1 MRHALIAL
9 CLLLAA
15 PALVASTPPL
25 RSSTNWTQDGT
36 AWRSGAYLYDDA
48 GNIIRIGDDVYRY
61 DRVGRL
67 ATATARTSPTS
78 PNAQSFTYDQYGNM
92 RSVTT
97 TTATTTQTWAMAV
110 NPATNQLTGS
120 CPPSLPCFTA
130 LYDAAGNH
138 LGRASTSE
146 FEWDGIGALRQIRT
160 ARRERYVYDA
170 NDERTVIIDRAADTD
185 GQRRFTLRGADN
197 KVARELT
204 YNPQGAAWK
213 LEKDYVYRGA
223 TLIASFSSPTAV
235 VPDRHYHVDHLG
247 STRVVT
253 TGAAFRLAT
262 HTYWPFGQT
271 AAGSDIDSERMK
283 FTGHERDG
291 SASDPAS
298 QLDYMHARYY
308 DLGAFRF
315 LSVDPGKDWSS
326 RSPQSW
332 NLYAYVRNTPL
343 NAVDPNGRQAKE
355 IKPLSVLNRLHNP
368 SMLLDYLVFEFAIGP
383 RSMQAGPVDVSA
395 QARIALHE
403 PKASVKVSSPVAA
416 GWLTLDGVGGQLG
429 LGKTKKGVPNPDP
442 PAANGLI
449 IRNNGFQVTDET
461 TTVTVGTPI
470 VSVTAGVKNFFFAE
484 VQRGIYFLAE
494 LRGTVKPQMVP
505 GQDAADGP
513 LRQDADVTN
522 QAPELESR
530 KIEQ

>member
-1 MRHALIAL
+1 MRHLTASFRTFATL

-15 PALVASTPPL
+15 PSLFADTPPL
-25 RSSTNWTQDGT
+25 RSSAHWTQDGT
-36 AWRSGAYLYDDA
+36 AWRSGAYAYDHA
-48 GNIIRIGDDVYRY
+48 GNIIEIGEDVYRY

-120 CPPSLPCFTA
+120 CPPSVLCFTA

-146 FEWDGIGALRQIRT
+146 LEWDGIGALRQIRT
-160 ARRERYVYDA
+160 TRRERYLYDA
-170 NDERTVIIDRAADTD
+170 NGERLAIIDRTGDVD
-185 GQRRFTLRGADN
+185 GQRRYTLRGADN

-204 YNPQGAAWK
+204 YNPQGAVWK
-213 LEKDYVYRGA
+213 LEKDYVYRGS
-223 TLIASFSSPTAV
+223 TLIASFSSTALT
-235 VPDRHYHVDHLG
+235 PDRHYHVDHLG

-253 TGAAFRLAT
+253 NGAAFRLAT

-308 DLGAFRF
+308 DPGASRF
-315 LSVDPGKDWSS
+315 LSLDPARNWDAH
-326 RSPQSW
+326 RAQSW
-332 NLYAYVRNTPL
+332 NRYAYALNNPTNRVDRDGRTSYLVSRDGPGTGAHMFIVTHARYPGDPNAIVRSWGNSSAPGRKGRVGRVDDKTTGL
-343 NAVDPNGRQAKE
+343 SRGTHATDVAVWKSLAKGDAEKLKIDYVAIAATDGKVASVANAVKENKTYHLDGPNSNSVGQAVAERAQGSAVPTPNDYDRPTGIDEKHEIEFDENKIRQDENAGMH
-355 IKPLSVLNRLHNP
+355 RLH
-368 SMLLDYLVFEFAIGP
+368 
-383 RSMQAGPVDVSA
+383 
-395 QARIALHE
+395 
-403 PKASVKVSSPVAA
+403 
-416 GWLTLDGVGGQLG
+416 
-429 LGKTKKGVPNPDP
+429 
-442 PAANGLI
+442 
-449 IRNNGFQVTDET
+449 
-461 TTVTVGTPI
+461 
-470 VSVTAGVKNFFFAE
+470 
-484 VQRGIYFLAE
+484 VQ
-494 LRGTVKPQMVP
+494 PQ
-505 GQDAADGP
+505 
-513 LRQDADVTN
+513 
-522 QAPELESR
+522 
-530 KIEQ
+530 